1 MNNPKTS
8 QLILTLYKH
17 FLEEPELTDE
27 HADLFCELAKQ
38 SCIQNTLAEAKK
50 SNVDSWMYKVIQVVP
65 MKDHNNIYIVDFD
78 PNLMVIKIRK
88 SINLGFVESLGV
100 TINATTVFA
109 PGFDFPVG
117 YLNQFIFLNSEHYDG
132 IINIRHEE

>member
-17 FLEEPELTDE
+17 LLEKPEVSDE
-27 HADLFCELAKQ
+27 HVDLFCELAKQ
-38 SCIQNTLAEAKK
+38 SCVQNALDEANK
-50 SNVDSWMYKVIQVVP
+50 SNVDIWANKVIQVVP
-65 MKDHNNIYIVDFD
+65 MKDHNNIFIVDFD
-78 PNLMVIKIRK
+78 PNLMVIKVRK
-88 SINLGFVESLGV
+88 TTNPNFVESLGV
-100 TINATTVFA
+100 TINTTTVFA

-132 IINIRHEE
+132 IINIREQE